1 MTEKQELL
9 LQLFREVDAICKK
22 HNLRYVMAGGTLIGV
37 LRNEGFIPWDDDVDI
52 YMPKSDWDKF
62 VEICKTEMPQ
72 NRALYC
78 SDVDRTYTNGFPRY
92 GGTDSCAIH
101 KHQII
106 GDDKAGE
113 IIDVLTLDPIPDDD
127 REYEKY
133 RTHMMIYTDLLNIS
147 MVVGARWEIPA
158 FQYLYWLFRYKFF
171 GKDRTLKKLEKIM
184 FSYKEEE
191 CSRYAMRWGGCPFLF
206 DKDMMFPVKYMDFEG
221 EKVMVPH
228 RTSDYLIWHYGD
240 EWSYIPPH
248 GERESHESIYVPGA
262 SYQEIRDEY
271 MPRIDKNRIRRQMTF
286 RKFYCLLMAKGDHKL
301 DKKRNRIR
309 AGVIAKDLGARFL
322 RSEKSLETLLLEK
335 RYDVLNEI
343 FDSYYR
349 TQLSVEFIGREDY
362 KGIQPFYHPTLVPV
376 EDAVFQAAMLT
387 LIYTERVGKAWRMY
401 EVRRKLDHLTPEM
414 EQTVEDIRLF
424 RKAATHYEFREM
436 KEAETIVDDL
446 LKKYPDAPGF
456 VKFKC
461 RFIMARMEE
470 SGNTSEAE
478 KFLAFCRKLFP
489 QDGYFMKYQ
498 GDLFWKKGLWKEALS
513 GYARAR
519 ECTNNG
525 IVHLELD
532 KFFKDKKTS
541 AIKECRKLLNSRQ
554 KDEALSMM
562 ELWKKLMPED
572 EEIDGALY
580 LAKVSA
586 VRTKAEL
593 EELVNELYLKTG
605 ISDKIEKEALS
616 EEMLYREALTQAWQ
630 RFGYPEVLAAYHTRL
645 ICTDDESEMEYL
657 AEEVRSFLFHKQWQG
672 ETYKLLGDIRRKQ
685 GQTKEA
691 FENYFKA
698 LENMQHPYLKTELS
712 RIFLEDLYKGSRRA
726 AFFAKKADVSEFLN
740 VWLDKYGS
748 QEEIQKL
755 LKKIV

>member
-478 KFLAFCRKLFP
+478 KFLASCRKLFP

-541 AIKECRKLLNSRQ
+541 AIKECRKLLDGHQ

-616 EEMLYREALTQAWQ
+616 EEMLYREALTQAWK

-672 ETYKLLGDIRRKQ
+672 ETYKLFGDIRRKQ

-698 LENMQHPYLKTELS
+698 LENMQHPYLKTEHS
-712 RIFLEDLYKGSRRA
+712 RNYRPLQYS
-726 AFFAKKADVSEFLN
+726 
-740 VWLDKYGS
+740 
-748 QEEIQKL
+748 
-755 LKKIV
+755 

>member
-62 VEICKTEMPQ
+62 VEICKTEIPQ

-206 DKDMMFPVKYMDFEG
+206 DKDMMFPVKYMNFEG
-221 EKVMVPH
+221 EKVMIPH

-309 AGVIAKDLGARFL
+309 AGVIAKDLEARFL

-349 TQLSVEFIGREDY
+349 IQLSVEFIGREDY

-478 KFLAFCRKLFP
+478 KFLASCRKLFP

-541 AIKECRKLLNSRQ
+541 AIKECRKLLDSHQ

-562 ELWKKLMPED
+562 EFWKKLMPED

-586 VRTKAEL
+586 VRTKLEL
-593 EELVNELYLKTG
+593 EELVNELYLKIG

>member
-62 VEICKTEMPQ
+62 VEICKTEIPQ

-478 KFLAFCRKLFP
+478 KFLASCRKLFP

-541 AIKECRKLLNSRQ
+541 AIKECRKLLDGHQ

-572 EEIDGALY
+572 EKIDGALY

-726 AFFAKKADVSEFLN
+726 AFFAKKADVSEFLS
-740 VWLDKYGS
+740 VWLD
-748 QEEIQKL
+748 
-755 LKKIV
+755 

>member
-62 VEICKTEMPQ
+62 VEICKTEIPQ

-206 DKDMMFPVKYMDFEG
+206 DKDMMFPVKYMNFEG
-221 EKVMVPH
+221 EKVMIPH

-309 AGVIAKDLGARFL
+309 AGVIAKDLEARLL

-349 TQLSVEFIGREDY
+349 TQFSVEFIGREDY

-498 GDLFWKKGLWKEALS
+498 GDLFWKKGLWREALS

-541 AIKECRKLLNSRQ
+541 AIKECRKLLDSHQ

-580 LAKVSA
+580 LAKVST
-586 VRTKAEL
+586 VRTKLEL
-593 EELVNELYLKTG
+593 EELVNELYLKIG

-726 AFFAKKADVSEFLN
+726 AFFAKKADALEFLS

>member
-62 VEICKTEMPQ
+62 VEICKTEIPQ

-401 EVRRKLDHLTPEM
+401 EVRRKMDHLTPEM

-478 KFLAFCRKLFP
+478 KFLASCRKLFP

-541 AIKECRKLLNSRQ
+541 AIKECRKLLDGHQ

-572 EEIDGALY
+572 EKIDGALY

-698 LENMQHPYLKTELS
+698 LRICSIHISKQSFPEFFWKIFIREAEERHFLQRKQMS
-712 RIFLEDLYKGSRRA
+712 RNF
-726 AFFAKKADVSEFLN
+726 
-740 VWLDKYGS
+740 
-748 QEEIQKL
+748 
-755 LKKIV
+755 

>member
-62 VEICKTEMPQ
+62 VEICKTEIPQ

-206 DKDMMFPVKYMDFEG
+206 DKDMMFPVKYMNFEG
-221 EKVMVPH
+221 EKVMIPH

-309 AGVIAKDLGARFL
+309 AGVIAKDLEARFL

-498 GDLFWKKGLWKEALS
+498 GDLFWKKGLWREALS

-541 AIKECRKLLNSRQ
+541 AIKECRKLLDSHQ

-586 VRTKAEL
+586 VRTKSEL
-593 EELVNELYLKTG
+593 EELVNELYLKIG

-645 ICTDDESEMEYL
+645 ICTDDESAM
-657 AEEVRSFLFHKQWQG
+657 
-672 ETYKLLGDIRRKQ
+672 
-685 GQTKEA
+685 
-691 FENYFKA
+691 
-698 LENMQHPYLKTELS
+698 
-712 RIFLEDLYKGSRRA
+712 
-726 AFFAKKADVSEFLN
+726 
-740 VWLDKYGS
+740 
-748 QEEIQKL
+748 
-755 LKKIV
+755 

>member
-1 MTEKQELL
+1 
-9 LQLFREVDAICKK
+9 
-22 HNLRYVMAGGTLIGV
+22 
-37 LRNEGFIPWDDDVDI
+37 
-52 YMPKSDWDKF
+52 
-62 VEICKTEMPQ
+62 
-72 NRALYC
+72 
-78 SDVDRTYTNGFPRY
+78 
-92 GGTDSCAIH
+92 
-101 KHQII
+101 
-106 GDDKAGE
+106 
-113 IIDVLTLDPIPDDD
+113 
-127 REYEKY
+127 
-133 RTHMMIYTDLLNIS
+133 
-147 MVVGARWEIPA
+147 
-158 FQYLYWLFRYKFF
+158 
-171 GKDRTLKKLEKIM
+171 
-184 FSYKEEE
+184 
-191 CSRYAMRWGGCPFLF
+191 
-206 DKDMMFPVKYMDFEG
+206 
-221 EKVMVPH
+221 
-228 RTSDYLIWHYGD
+228 
-240 EWSYIPPH
+240 
-248 GERESHESIYVPGA
+248 
-262 SYQEIRDEY
+262 
-271 MPRIDKNRIRRQMTF
+271 
-286 RKFYCLLMAKGDHKL
+286 
-301 DKKRNRIR
+301 
-309 AGVIAKDLGARFL
+309 
-322 RSEKSLETLLLEK
+322 
-335 RYDVLNEI
+335 
-343 FDSYYR
+343 
-349 TQLSVEFIGREDY
+349 
-362 KGIQPFYHPTLVPV
+362 
-376 EDAVFQAAMLT
+376 MLT

-478 KFLAFCRKLFP
+478 KFLASCRKLFP

-541 AIKECRKLLNSRQ
+541 AIKECRKLLDSHQ

-586 VRTKAEL
+586 VRTKLEL
-593 EELVNELYLKTG
+593 EELVNELYLKIG

-726 AFFAKKADVSEFLN
+726 AFFAKKADASEFLS

>member
-62 VEICKTEMPQ
+62 VEICKTEIPQ

-206 DKDMMFPVKYMDFEG
+206 DKNMMFPVKYMDFEG
-221 EKVMVPH
+221 EKVMIPH

-456 VKFKC
+456 LKFKC
-461 RFIMARMEE
+461 RFVMERLE
-470 SGNTSEAE
+470 GPQNASEAE
-478 KFLAFCRKLFP
+478 KFLSYCLRVFP
-489 QDGYFMKYQ
+489 QDGYFMKY
-498 GDLFWKKGLWKEALS
+498 KGVHMNIAICDIDKEFASIIKLKIEEKLGSVDVDIYTDSKLLMQSDKVYDCVFLYMDMPDINGIDMARCIREKYTFTKMIFILSKLDAVVEVMKYNPYRFIRKEHLEEDIKEVIAVLKEKSEEELQYINFKILGERKPLRFNIKDIVMFEVFRHELKIKLEDKEVRIKATLEILEKTLEAKGFIRVHKSYIVNYLWIEDIIRNEVIL
-513 GYARAR
+513 
-519 ECTNNG
+519 NNG
-525 IVHLELD
+525 QRVPL
-532 KFFKDKKTS
+532 
-541 AIKECRKLLNSRQ
+541 SRQ
-554 KDEALSMM
+554 KKQMV
-562 ELWKKLMPED
+562 
-572 EEIDGALY
+572 I
-580 LAKVSA
+580 
-586 VRTKAEL
+586 
-593 EELVNELYLKTG
+593 
-605 ISDKIEKEALS
+605 
-616 EEMLYREALTQAWQ
+616 Q
-630 RFGYPEVLAAYHTRL
+630 RLNSL
-645 ICTDDESEMEYL
+645 
-657 AEEVRSFLFHKQWQG
+657 RSNK
-672 ETYKLLGDIRRKQ
+672 
-685 GQTKEA
+685 
-691 FENYFKA
+691 N
-698 LENMQHPYLKTELS
+698 
-712 RIFLEDLYKGSRRA
+712 
-726 AFFAKKADVSEFLN
+726 
-740 VWLDKYGS
+740 
-748 QEEIQKL
+748 
-755 LKKIV
+755 

>member
-62 VEICKTEMPQ
+62 VEICKTEIPQ

-206 DKDMMFPVKYMDFEG
+206 DKDMMFPVKYMNFEG
-221 EKVMVPH
+221 EKVMIPH

-309 AGVIAKDLGARFL
+309 AGVIAKDLEARLL

-498 GDLFWKKGLWKEALS
+498 GDLFWKKGFWREALS

-541 AIKECRKLLNSRQ
+541 AIKECRKLLDSHQ

-586 VRTKAEL
+586 VRTKLEL
-593 EELVNELYLKTG
+593 EELVNELYLKIG

-726 AFFAKKADVSEFLN
+726 AFFAKKADASEFLS

>member
-62 VEICKTEMPQ
+62 VEICKTEIPQ

-478 KFLAFCRKLFP
+478 KFLASCRKLFP

-541 AIKECRKLLNSRQ
+541 AIKECRKLLDGHQ

-562 ELWKKLMPED
+562 ELWKK
-572 EEIDGALY
+572 Y
-580 LAKVSA
+580 L
-586 VRTKAEL
+586 
-593 EELVNELYLKTG
+593 
-605 ISDKIEKEALS
+605 LS
-616 EEMLYREALTQAWQ
+616 GQ
-630 RFGYPEVLAAYHTRL
+630 
-645 ICTDDESEMEYL
+645 
-657 AEEVRSFLFHKQWQG
+657 KQNW
-672 ETYKLLGDIRRKQ
+672 K
-685 GQTKEA
+685 
-691 FENYFKA
+691 N
-698 LENMQHPYLKTELS
+698 
-712 RIFLEDLYKGSRRA
+712 
-726 AFFAKKADVSEFLN
+726 
-740 VWLDKYGS
+740 W
-748 QEEIQKL
+748 
-755 LKKIV
+755 

>member
-62 VEICKTEMPQ
+62 VEICKTEIPQ

-478 KFLAFCRKLFP
+478 KRALERSVIRLCP
-489 QDGYFMKYQ
+489 C
-498 GDLFWKKGLWKEALS
+498 KG
-513 GYARAR
+513 
-519 ECTNNG
+519 
-525 IVHLELD
+525 
-532 KFFKDKKTS
+532 
-541 AIKECRKLLNSRQ
+541 
-554 KDEALSMM
+554 M
-562 ELWKKLMPED
+562 
-572 EEIDGALY
+572 
-580 LAKVSA
+580 
-586 VRTKAEL
+586 
-593 EELVNELYLKTG
+593 
-605 ISDKIEKEALS
+605 
-616 EEMLYREALTQAWQ
+616 
-630 RFGYPEVLAAYHTRL
+630 
-645 ICTDDESEMEYL
+645 
-657 AEEVRSFLFHKQWQG
+657 HKQRNCTSG
-672 ETYKLLGDIRRKQ
+672 T
-685 GQTKEA
+685 GQV
-691 FENYFKA
+691 
-698 LENMQHPYLKTELS
+698 L
-712 RIFLEDLYKGSRRA
+712 
-726 AFFAKKADVSEFLN
+726 
-740 VWLDKYGS
+740 
-748 QEEIQKL
+748 
-755 LKKIV
+755 

>member
-1 MTEKQELL
+1 M
-9 LQLFREVDAICKK
+9 
-22 HNLRYVMAGGTLIGV
+22 
-37 LRNEGFIPWDDDVDI
+37 
-52 YMPKSDWDKF
+52 
-62 VEICKTEMPQ
+62 EICKTEIPQ

-322 RSEKSLETLLLEK
+322 RSEISLVTLLLVK

-362 KGIQPFYHPTLVPV
+362 KGIQPFYNPTLVPV

-387 LIYTERVGKAWRMY
+387 LIYTERVGKSWRMY
-401 EVRRKLDHLTPEM
+401 EFRRKLDHLTPEM

-478 KFLAFCRKLFP
+478 KFLASCRKLFP

-541 AIKECRKLLNSRQ
+541 AIKECRKLLDGHQ

-657 AEEVRSFLFHKQWQG
+657 AEEVRSFLFHKQWQ
-672 ETYKLLGDIRRKQ
+672 
-685 GQTKEA
+685 
-691 FENYFKA
+691 
-698 LENMQHPYLKTELS
+698 
-712 RIFLEDLYKGSRRA
+712 
-726 AFFAKKADVSEFLN
+726 
-740 VWLDKYGS
+740 
-748 QEEIQKL
+748 
-755 LKKIV
+755 

>member
-262 SYQEIRDEY
+262 SYQEIRNEY

-478 KFLAFCRKLFP
+478 KFLASCRKLFP

-541 AIKECRKLLNSRQ
+541 AIKECRKLLDGHQ

-712 RIFLEDLYKGSRRA
+712 RIFLEGS
-726 AFFAKKADVSEFLN
+726 L
-740 VWLDKYGS
+740 
-748 QEEIQKL
+748 
-755 LKKIV
+755 

>member
-62 VEICKTEMPQ
+62 VEICKTEIPQ

-478 KFLAFCRKLFP
+478 KFLASCRKLFP

-541 AIKECRKLLNSRQ
+541 AIKECRKLLDGHQ

-645 ICTDDESEMEYL
+645 ICT
-657 AEEVRSFLFHKQWQG
+657 
-672 ETYKLLGDIRRKQ
+672 
-685 GQTKEA
+685 
-691 FENYFKA
+691 
-698 LENMQHPYLKTELS
+698 
-712 RIFLEDLYKGSRRA
+712 
-726 AFFAKKADVSEFLN
+726 
-740 VWLDKYGS
+740 
-748 QEEIQKL
+748 
-755 LKKIV
+755 

>member
-62 VEICKTEMPQ
+62 VEICKTEIPQ

-478 KFLAFCRKLFP
+478 KFLASCRKLFP

-541 AIKECRKLLNSRQ
+541 AIKECRKLLDGHQ

-712 RIFLEDLYKGSRRA
+712 RIFLEMQTVPQA
-726 AFFAKKADVSEFLN
+726 APAQ
-740 VWLDKYGS
+740 YR
-748 QEEIQKL
+748 
-755 LKKIV
+755 

>member
-478 KFLAFCRKLFP
+478 KFLASCRKLFP

-541 AIKECRKLLNSRQ
+541 AIKECRKLLDGHQ

-586 VRTKAEL
+586 VRTKLEL
-593 EELVNELYLKTG
+593 EELVNELYLKIG

-726 AFFAKKADVSEFLN
+726 AFFAKKADASEFLN

>member
-309 AGVIAKDLGARFL
+309 AGVIAKDLGARLL

-401 EVRRKLDHLTPEM
+401 EVRRKLDYLTPEM

-541 AIKECRKLLNSRQ
+541 AIKECRKLLDGHQ

-586 VRTKAEL
+586 VRTKLEL
-593 EELVNELYLKTG
+593 EELVNELYLKIG

-726 AFFAKKADVSEFLN
+726 AFFAKKADASEFLN

>member
-62 VEICKTEMPQ
+62 VEICKTEIPQ

-478 KFLAFCRKLFP
+478 KFLASCRKLFP

-541 AIKECRKLLNSRQ
+541 AIKECRKLLDGHQ

-657 AEEVRSFLFHKQWQG
+657 AEEVRSFLFHKQWQ
-672 ETYKLLGDIRRKQ
+672 
-685 GQTKEA
+685 
-691 FENYFKA
+691 
-698 LENMQHPYLKTELS
+698 
-712 RIFLEDLYKGSRRA
+712 
-726 AFFAKKADVSEFLN
+726 
-740 VWLDKYGS
+740 
-748 QEEIQKL
+748 
-755 LKKIV
+755 

>member
-22 HNLRYVMAGGTLIGV
+22 HNLRYVMAGGTLIGA

-62 VEICKTEMPQ
+62 VEICKTEIPQ

-206 DKDMMFPVKYMDFEG
+206 DKDMMFPVKYMNFEG
-221 EKVMVPH
+221 EKVMIPH
-228 RTSDYLIWHYGD
+228 RTSDYLNWHYGD
-240 EWSYIPPH
+240 ERSYIPPH

-309 AGVIAKDLGARFL
+309 AGVIAKDLEARLL

-478 KFLAFCRKLFP
+478 KFLASCRKLFP

-541 AIKECRKLLNSRQ
+541 AIKECRKLLDSHQ

-586 VRTKAEL
+586 VRTKLEL

-630 RFGYPEVLAAYHTRL
+630 RFGYQEVLAAYHTRL

>member
-62 VEICKTEMPQ
+62 VEICKTEIPQ

-206 DKDMMFPVKYMDFEG
+206 DKDMMFPVKYMNFEG
-221 EKVMVPH
+221 EKVMIPH

-248 GERESHESIYVPGA
+248 GERESHESVYVPGA
-262 SYQEIRDEY
+262 TYQEIRDEY
-271 MPRIDKNRIRRQMTF
+271 LPRIDKGRIRRQMTF
-286 RKFYCLLMAKGDHKL
+286 RKFYCLIQTRKDHKL
-301 DKKRNRIR
+301 DMRRNRIK
-309 AGVIAKDLGARFL
+309 AGVIAKDLEARVMK
-322 RSEKSLETLLLEK
+322 SEKNVETLLAEG
-335 RYDVLNEI
+335 RYDVLNEL
-343 FDSYYR
+343 FEDYYK

-478 KFLAFCRKLFP
+478 KFLASCRKLFP

-498 GDLFWKKGLWKEALS
+498 GDLFWKKGLWREALS

-525 IVHLELD
+525 MVHLELD
-532 KFFKDKKTS
+532 KFFKDKKIS
-541 AIKECRKLLNSRQ
+541 AIKECRKLLDSHQ

-572 EEIDGALY
+572 EKIDGALY

-586 VRTKAEL
+586 VRTKLEL
-593 EELVNELYLKTG
+593 EELVNELYLKIG

-691 FENYFKA
+691 FENYFRA

-726 AFFAKKADVSEFLN
+726 AFFAKKADASEFLS

>member
-62 VEICKTEMPQ
+62 VEICKTEIPQ

-478 KFLAFCRKLFP
+478 KFLASCRKLFP

-541 AIKECRKLLNSRQ
+541 AIKECRKLLDGHQ

-572 EEIDGALY
+572 E
-580 LAKVSA
+580 
-586 VRTKAEL
+586 
-593 EELVNELYLKTG
+593 
-605 ISDKIEKEALS
+605 
-616 EEMLYREALTQAWQ
+616 
-630 RFGYPEVLAAYHTRL
+630 
-645 ICTDDESEMEYL
+645 
-657 AEEVRSFLFHKQWQG
+657 
-672 ETYKLLGDIRRKQ
+672 
-685 GQTKEA
+685 
-691 FENYFKA
+691 
-698 LENMQHPYLKTELS
+698 
-712 RIFLEDLYKGSRRA
+712 
-726 AFFAKKADVSEFLN
+726 
-740 VWLDKYGS
+740 
-748 QEEIQKL
+748 
-755 LKKIV
+755 

>member
-1 MTEKQELL
+1 MTEKQKLL

-62 VEICKTEMPQ
+62 VEICKTEMPS
-72 NRALYC
+72 NRAIYC
-78 SDVDRTYTNGFPRY
+78 AEVDRNYTNGFPRY
-92 GGTDSCAIH
+92 GSTDSCSIH

-171 GKDRTLKKLEKIM
+171 GKDKTLKELEKIM

-206 DKDMMFPVKYMDFEG
+206 DKDMMFPVKYMEFEG
-221 EKVMVPH
+221 EKVMIPH

-262 SYQEIRDEY
+262 SYQEIRNEY
-271 MPRIDKNRIRRQMTF
+271 MPRIDKNRIRRQMIF

-309 AGVIAKDLGARFL
+309 ASVIAKDLEARIL
-322 RSEKSLETLLLEK
+322 RSEKSLETLLSER

-376 EDAVFQAAMLT
+376 EDSVFQAAMLT
-387 LIYTERVGKAWRMY
+387 LIYTERVGKACRMY
-401 EVRRKLDHLTPEM
+401 EVRRKLDHLTLEM

-424 RKAATHYEFREM
+424 RKAASHYEFHEM
-436 KEAETIVDDL
+436 KEAEKIVDDL
-446 LKKYPDAPGF
+446 LRKYPDAPGF

-461 RFIMARMEE
+461 RFIMIRMEE

-478 KFLAFCRKLFP
+478 KFLISSRRLFP
-489 QDGYFMKYQ
+489 KDGYFMKYQ
-498 GDLFWKKGLWKEALS
+498 GDVFGKKGLWKEAMS
-513 GYARAR
+513 IYALAR

-532 KFFKDKKTS
+532 KFLKDKKTL
-541 AIKECRKLLNSRQ
+541 AVKECRKLLDNHQRE
-554 KDEALSMM
+554 EALAMM
-562 ELWKKLMPED
+562 ELWKKLLPED
-572 EEIDGALY
+572 EEIDGAFY
-580 LAKVSA
+580 LARVFA

-593 EELVNELYLKTG
+593 EELVNELYLKIG
-605 ISDKIEKEALS
+605 ISDKIEKEVLS
-616 EEMLYREALTQAWQ
+616 EERLYREALTQAWQ
-630 RFGYPEVLAAYHTRL
+630 RFGYPEVLADYHTRV
-645 ICTDDESEMEYL
+645 ICTEDESETEYL
-657 AEEVRSFLFHKQWQG
+657 AEEVRSFLIHKQWQG

-691 FENYFKA
+691 FENYFKS

-712 RIFLEDLYKGSRRA
+712 RIFLEDLYRGSKKA
-726 AFFAKKADVSEFLN
+726 SFFAKRTDASEFLSA
-740 VWLDKYGS
+740 WLDKYGS
-748 QEEIQKL
+748 QEKIQEL